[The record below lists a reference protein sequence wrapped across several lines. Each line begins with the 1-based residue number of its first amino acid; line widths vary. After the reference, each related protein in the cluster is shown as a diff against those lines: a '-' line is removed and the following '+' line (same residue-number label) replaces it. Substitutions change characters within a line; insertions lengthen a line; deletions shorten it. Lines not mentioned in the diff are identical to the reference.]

1 MQQFKSL
8 FYKEFGTYFQSTFVY
23 CILFIYLLISIGAA
37 FTFGAYLTIRD
48 SSVYALFYLQPV
60 VLTMLLPALTMRLW
74 SEEYK
79 SGTAEFLLTQ
89 PLNYAL
95 PTLAKFCAAVA
106 LSCLMPFFLLPFVF
120 YTSTWLQ
127 LDWSSIA
134 CGYCGLWLLTTLFCA
149 LGALISS
156 FNKHIIASYI
166 LSVFIMTLWLFLPQ
180 TGLYEVYTDFLL
192 AEISFADIAY
202 ILLFGGA
209 LLLLNI
215 MVPAFRASA
224 QKHKT
229 FRFIGFSALLL
240 FGVILLNYAVGSIF
254 THRLDLSAHKIY
266 SLQPATVEL
275 ISKIQEPI
283 YIDVYIAKDFRSHN
297 VEYFRHYQQV
307 QRFLKKYQTASGGLI
322 HVSITEVEPFSQLE
336 NAVLEYGL
344 YYEINPDETKDYFG
358 AVIHNDRNT
367 GIIIKKF
374 AVERTP
380 YLEKD
385 IDTALLKLSN
395 PTELSKSIGIYLDP
409 TQNLERYNGFM
420 LNLEEDYD
428 VTPVTDDV
436 YEISPQLDLLILL
449 NPKQFSAVFRY
460 ALDQYILNGGKVIA
474 LFDLLSKNQSD
485 AVNLQPLGMI
495 DFFDKWGIL
504 IADKLTDS
512 GSPDIAYYQGDL
524 PLNIYRALEFTS
536 VNKNLLLKPIING
549 SKEKYVGAIIEGILP
564 SLYEQNPLQDATIK
578 NSMLPHS
585 LFSTGSAKVALIG
598 DTDLADDEFWLD
610 TRSEDANPYTAVYKS
625 ANMEILRNLIDDMLD
640 ISVYKQLPIR
650 SKYTNTYGIGQKIYN
665 HLYSQIEPL
674 YVKLNEQINE
684 LKTTYY
690 QSASNHD
697 NPLLAQ
703 QNVNKLA
710 QQIAELEKQSDAI
723 LYHFKAQ
730 YSVIVHR
737 IMLTFILLW
746 PLLAVLLL
754 WLMLKFMHIR
764 KTQKIKGLFNE

>member
-1 MQQFKSL
+1 
-8 FYKEFGTYFQSTFVY
+8 
-23 CILFIYLLISIGAA
+23 
-37 FTFGAYLTIRD
+37 
-48 SSVYALFYLQPV
+48 
-60 VLTMLLPALTMRLW
+60 
-74 SEEYK
+74 
-79 SGTAEFLLTQ
+79 
-89 PLNYAL
+89 
-95 PTLAKFCAAVA
+95 
-106 LSCLMPFFLLPFVF
+106 
-120 YTSTWLQ
+120 
-127 LDWSSIA
+127 
-134 CGYCGLWLLTTLFCA
+134 
-149 LGALISS
+149 
-156 FNKHIIASYI
+156 
-166 LSVFIMTLWLFLPQ
+166 
-180 TGLYEVYTDFLL
+180 
-192 AEISFADIAY
+192 
-202 ILLFGGA
+202 
-209 LLLLNI
+209 
-215 MVPAFRASA
+215 
-224 QKHKT
+224 
-229 FRFIGFSALLL
+229 
-240 FGVILLNYAVGSIF
+240 
-254 THRLDLSAHKIY
+254 
-266 SLQPATVEL
+266 
-275 ISKIQEPI
+275 
-283 YIDVYIAKDFRSHN
+283 
-297 VEYFRHYQQV
+297 
-307 QRFLKKYQTASGGLI
+307 
-322 HVSITEVEPFSQLE
+322 
-336 NAVLEYGL
+336 
-344 YYEINPDETKDYFG
+344 
-358 AVIHNDRNT
+358 
-367 GIIIKKF
+367 
-374 AVERTP
+374 
-380 YLEKD
+380 
-385 IDTALLKLSN
+385 
-395 PTELSKSIGIYLDP
+395 
-409 TQNLERYNGFM
+409 M